1 MIADQVLSFA
11 PSDLGAGA
19 CFDIL
24 SRSGAM
30 LGALLFIRSATG
42 IAYPAQRPES

>member
-1 MIADQVLSFA
+1 MIAEQVLSFA

-19 CFDIL
+19 CFDIF

-30 LGALLFIRSATG
+30 LGAMLFIRTATG
-42 IAYPAQRPES
+42 IAYRA